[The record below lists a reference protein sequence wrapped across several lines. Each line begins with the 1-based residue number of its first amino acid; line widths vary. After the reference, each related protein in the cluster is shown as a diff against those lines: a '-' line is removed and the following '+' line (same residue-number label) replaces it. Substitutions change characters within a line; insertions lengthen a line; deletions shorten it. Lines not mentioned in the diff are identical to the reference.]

1 LTYLRIIYILVAL
14 LILTACTSKQA
25 LQIIDGVPE
34 TARQKL
40 QSLQPIEGTP
50 EAARQNFKI
59 GDTII
64 VYTLDNT
71 IYEFKVVK
79 ITDYS
84 IEGPRQTIPFQE
96 IQKLEKQEASVRN
109 TLGAGADKE
118 TGTSYLAVTGLVVVL
133 FLVSL
138 L

>member
-1 LTYLRIIYILVAL
+1 MTYLRIIYILVTV
-14 LILTACTSKQA
+14 LILSACTSKQA

-34 TARQKL
+34 VARQKFQTL
-40 QSLQPIEGTP
+40 QAIEGTP
-50 EAARQNFKI
+50 EAARQNFKV

-71 IYEFKVVK
+71 IYEFKVVQ
-79 ITDYS
+79 ITDHS

-96 IQKLEKQEASVRN
+96 IQKLEKPEVSVRN
-109 TLGAGADKE
+109 TLGAGTDKE
-118 TGTSYLAVTGLVVVL
+118 TGSSYLAVTGLVAVL